1 MNTSDSN
8 VRPFAKRLRHNPAQE
23 PAAAPVATWDVAHLI
38 DPLESQG
45 WFFEAVAGKP
55 HENIAVSLWTHH
67 ANLRSATE
75 KLAAYITTRWL
86 APDGRP
92 LIDVAIERAAL
103 RAQDAIDRG
112 EAFEGR
118 LVGVYLFGLLSI
130 VGEIARMAVVGVDAD
145 GVTQRWPYFAAPLRE
160 WAVKAKIQSL
170 ALQPLLIAPTE
181 VMLSGLRMHMIARL
195 ANPVDAGYLAKHAAN
210 G

>member
-8 VRPFAKRLRHNPAQE
+8 VRPFAKRPRHHQAQE
-23 PAAAPVATWDVAHLI
+23 PAAPPAATWSVTDLI
-38 DPLESQG
+38 DPLESHA

-75 KLAAYITTRWL
+75 ILAQLITTKWP
-86 APDGRP
+86 AADGRP

-103 RAQDAIDRG
+103 RAQEAIDRG

-130 VGEIARMAVVGVDAD
+130 VEEIARMAVVGADAG
-145 GVTQRWPYFAAPLRE
+145 GVMQRWPYFAAPLRE
-160 WAVKAKIQSL
+160 WAVKSL
-170 ALQPLLIAPTE
+170 SRCSRCSSPPRR
-181 VMLSGLRMHMIARL
+181 SC
-195 ANPVDAGYLAKHAAN
+195 
-210 G
+210 